1 MTIFSIINN
10 VVFRRFLL
18 LLKMKTV
25 KAIHLNKIYCMETTV

>member
-25 KAIHLNKIYCMETTV
+25 KAVPLNKIYCKETTV